1 MQRRNRKL
9 YTREIPMPIRFVDH
23 CKKSILTMGG
33 LGLWCIVMP
42 LVIIGLCGPATAYS
56 QSSVV
61 TVNDLTSGTLQ
72 GLEPAAGYQFIEVA
86 NGAMIAPAVISA
98 SGVDCARLSESLKLA
113 ASHSSER
120 AQLILG
126 YLYEQGLC
134 VHKDFRLAMSYY
146 TASAN
151 QGNAIAANN
160 LGAMYEWGRGKS
172 ANKHEAARWY
182 FVAATQGSLAAQ
194 QNLAAL
200 YFFGKGIRRD
210 YVKAAFWIRQ
220 AADQG
225 SATAQAVLAYIYSTG
240 KGVPVDI
247 RESARWAECAAEQGD
262 PKGEAELGS
271 LYEQGKGVPLD
282 YVRAYHW
289 YTLSFTSGNEAVKAR
304 LDSLSRIM
312 TPRQINEANE
322 IESPHP

>member
-1 MQRRNRKL
+1 
-9 YTREIPMPIRFVDH
+9 MPIRFVDY
-23 CKKSILTMGG
+23 CKKSILSVSG
-33 LGLWCIVMP
+33 LGRWCTIVP
-42 LVIIGLCGPATAYS
+42 LVIIGLCGPTAAQS
-56 QSSVV
+56 QSGIVS
-61 TVNDLTSGTLQ
+61 VNDFNSPPIGEAGLTARSQVITT
-72 GLEPAAGYQFIEVA
+72 A
-86 NGAMIAPAVISA
+86 NGAMIAPTITSTFGA
-98 SGVDCARLSESLKLA
+98 DCARLPESLKLA
-113 ASHSSER
+113 VSHSSDR

-126 YLYEQGLC
+126 YLYERGLC

-172 ANKHEAARWY
+172 ANEHEAARWY
-182 FVAATQGSLAAQ
+182 FVAATQGNLAAQ

-200 YFFGKGIRRD
+200 YFFGKGIQRD

-240 KGVPVDI
+240 KGIPVDI
-247 RESARWAECAAEQGD
+247 RESARWAKCAAEQGD

-289 YTLSFTSGNEAVKAR
+289 YTLSFTSGNEAIKAR

-322 IESPHP
+322 IESHP